1 MNIAIIFLLCCHHF
15 SNIRSTLLNSINKIL
30 GSIINLD
37 EYTLVKILLFRNQ
50 NYSQEENLYIVIAT
64 VTYLVDLE
72 RFDGPLL

>member
-1 MNIAIIFLLCCHHF
+1 MNIATIFLLYCHYF